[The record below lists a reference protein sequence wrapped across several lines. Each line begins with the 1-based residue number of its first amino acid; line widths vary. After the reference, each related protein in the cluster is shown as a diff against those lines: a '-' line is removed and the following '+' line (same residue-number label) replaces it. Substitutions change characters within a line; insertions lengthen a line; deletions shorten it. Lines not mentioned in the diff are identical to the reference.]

1 MERNY
6 NKSQL
11 EAITHGKGPCL
22 TLAGPGSGK
31 TAVITERVKYLI
43 TELHVKPSNILVITF
58 TKAAATEMKE
68 RFYKLMGQ
76 ADGAEGGFGK
86 YPVTF
91 GTFHAVFFQIL
102 KHAYNYNANNIIKE
116 EQKYSCMRDLVI
128 KQRLEFEDEAE
139 FVTSVLG
146 EISMVKNTG
155 VDLAH
160 YYSTNCA
167 TEMFRRLYSQYH
179 EYLYTHKLIDFDDM
193 LVYTYELFRER
204 ADILGAW
211 QRKYQYILIDEFQDI
226 NKIQYDIV
234 KMLAAPENN
243 LFVVGDDDQ
252 SIYRFRGAKP
262 EIMLHFFDDFPKGK
276 RCLLDTNYR
285 SQANIVKASLNLIG
299 NNKERYKK
307 KFKASL
313 PAAGEVEYGLFKTQR
328 EQNMRI
334 IRDIH
339 DRIERGGKYEEFA
352 VLFRTNTQPRVL
364 MEQFME
370 YNIPFYAKDSIPNIY
385 EHWIAKD
392 LFAYIRIAQGSRL
405 RSDFLQIMNRPKRYI
420 SRESLDD
427 EQVAFDVW
435 EWFYEEQPWVAK
447 RIQQLEHDI
456 KMLER
461 MNPYAAINYI
471 RRGIGYDEFLK
482 EYADYRRIREDDL
495 FDVLEE
501 LHASAK
507 EYNNFDAWFLH
518 IEEYAEELEKI
529 RMQRQ
534 EQREGVVLATLH
546 SAKGLEFDHVYIVD
560 VNEGIMPYKKAT
572 LEQEIEEERR
582 LFYVGM
588 TRARMDLHLFS
599 TQQVNHKD
607 VEVSRFIGEARG
619 EKENR

>member
-6 NKSQL
+6 NKSQIQ
-11 EAITHGKGPCL
+11 AITHGEGPCL

-68 RFYKLMGQ
+68 RFYKLMSECTGEQ
-76 ADGAEGGFGK
+76 AGFGQ

-102 KHAYNYNANNIIKE
+102 KHAYNFNANSIIKD
-116 EQKYSCMRDLVI
+116 EQKYNCMRDLVV

-139 FVTSVLG
+139 FVTAVLG

-167 TEMFRRLYSQYH
+167 TEVFRRLYSLYH

-193 LVYTYELFRER
+193 LVYTYELFKER

-285 SQANIVKASLNLIG
+285 SQANVVKASLNLIG
-299 NNKERYKK
+299 NNRERYKK
-307 KFKASL
+307 QFKASL
-313 PAAGEVEYGLFKTQR
+313 AATSEVEYGLFKTQR

-370 YNIPFYAKDSIPNIY
+370 YNIPFCAKDSIPNIY

-392 LFAYIRIAQGSRL
+392 LFAYIRIAQGSRQ

-435 EWFYEEQPWVAK
+435 EWFFEEQPWVAR

-495 FDVLEE
+495 FDVIEE

-529 RMQRQ
+529 RMQKQ

-588 TRARMDLHLFS
+588 TRARQDLHLFS
-599 TQQVNHKD
+599 TRQVNHKD
-607 VEVSRFIGEARG
+607 AEISRFIGEAKG
-619 EKENR
+619 EKKK

>member
-6 NKSQL
+6 NKSQIQ
-11 EAITHGKGPCL
+11 AITHGEGPCL

-43 TELHVKPSNILVITF
+43 TELRVKPSNILVITF

-68 RFYKLMGQ
+68 RFYKLMS
-76 ADGAEGGFGK
+76 EGTGETAGFGQ

-102 KHAYNYNANNIIKE
+102 KHAYNFNANSIIKD
-116 EQKYSCMRDLVI
+116 EQKYNCMRDLVV
-128 KQRLEFEDEAE
+128 KQRLEFEDEVE
-139 FVTSVLG
+139 FVTAVLG

-167 TEMFRRLYSQYH
+167 TEVFRRLYSQYH

-234 KMLAAPENN
+234 KMLSAPENN

-285 SQANIVKASLNLIG
+285 SQANIVKDSLNLIG
-299 NNKERYKK
+299 HNKERYKK
-307 KFKASL
+307 QFKASL

-352 VLFRTNTQPRVL
+352 VLFRTNTQLRVL

-370 YNIPFYAKDSIPNIY
+370 YNIPFCAKDSIPNIY

-392 LFAYIRIAQGSRL
+392 LFAYIRIAQGSRQ

-435 EWFYEEQPWVAK
+435 DWFFEDQPWVAK

-471 RRGIGYDEFLK
+471 RRGIGYDEFLR

-495 FDVLEE
+495 FDVIEE

-529 RMQRQ
+529 RMQKQ

-546 SAKGLEFDHVYIVD
+546 SAKGLEFDYVYIVD

-588 TRARMDLHLFS
+588 TRARKDLHLFS
-599 TQQVNHKD
+599 TKQVNHKD
-607 VEVSRFIGEARG
+607 AEVSRFIGEAKG
-619 EKENR
+619 VKKK